1 MGLSINIRFR
11 EYIVEVICLLY
22 ILLFVYAAVS
32 KLLDFENFQVQ
43 LGQSPLLSAFAQWV
57 AVLVPLVEI
66 LLVLLLSF
74 QKSRKIGLLFS
85 YALMVAFTAYI
96 YIILNYSSFIPCSC
110 GGILEKMGWRQHL
123 LFNVSFIL
131 LGFLGILMLAEKK
144 LNYIVILRLLL
155 LTAIIA
161 IGMYIAFRI
170 SEQIISYHN
179 SFIRRFPP
187 HPAEPKDT
195 IDLEFPTYYFAGAG
209 NGKIYL
215 GNQRAVL
222 QVSVLDTAG
231 LQVSTYEMHLKKR
244 DTLYKSLQLRVQ
256 SPYFFI
262 SDGTTPLLFRG
273 LTRDWKAYSVAIK
286 GRKFNQ
292 LSIIDFQTLAVRSR
306 KAGSG
311 ENAISIFNLDS
322 TSINNDSL
330 LKKQIDGLFDT
341 DGKLH
346 YDQLTGRLL
355 YCYKYRNGY
364 LTFERDLSNAVQRT
378 TIDTISKAQ
387 ISVAYVKSR
396 GELKFDKPPLTVN
409 RTSFFYGGLLFVNSG
424 LPGRFER
431 LETWDDASIIDVYN
445 VESGAYLLSFYIY
458 DIGKKSI
465 RQFFIY
471 GSSLY
476 SLNGSKL
483 LRYKLTKEITKHF
496 SKTKK

>member
-1 MGLSINIRFR
+1 MILNIKPGFKK
-11 EYIVEVICLLY
+11 YIVEIICLLY

-43 LGQSPLLSAFAQWV
+43 LGQSPLLSAFAEWL

-66 LLVLLLSF
+66 LLVFLLSF
-74 QKSRKIGLLFS
+74 QKSREIGLLLS
-85 YALMVAFTAYI
+85 YALMVSFTAYI
-96 YIILNYSSFIPCSC
+96 YIIINYSSFVPCSC
-110 GGILEKMGWRQHL
+110 GGILEKMGWKQHL
-123 LFNVSFIL
+123 FFNFSFVF
-131 LGFLGILMLAEKK
+131 LGFLGLLMLAKK
-144 LNYIVILRLLL
+144 NAYYIIILRLLF

-161 IGMYIAFRI
+161 IVMYGAFRI

-187 HPAEPKDT
+187 HLVEPKDT
-195 IDLEFPTYYFAGAG
+195 IELEFPTFYFAGAG

-222 QVSVLDTAG
+222 QVSELDTIRFQINNYA
-231 LQVSTYEMHLKKR
+231 LHLKKR

-256 SPYFFI
+256 PPYFFI
-262 SDGTTPLLFRG
+262 ADGTTPLLFRG
-273 LTRDWKAYSVAIK
+273 LTTDWQAYPIPIK

-292 LSIIDFQTLAVRSR
+292 ISIIDFQTLAVRSR
-306 KAGSG
+306 KPGSG
-311 ENAISIFNLDS
+311 ENAISIFSLDS
-322 TSINNDSL
+322 TGIDNDSL

-346 YDQLTGRLL
+346 HDHLTGRLL

-364 LTFERDLSNAVQRT
+364 ITFGRDLTSAVQRT
-378 TIDTISKAQ
+378 TIDTTSKAQ
-387 ISVAYVKSR
+387 ISVVHVKSR

-431 LETWDDASIIDVYN
+431 LEVWNDASIIDVYN

-458 DIGKKSI
+458 NMRKKGV
-465 RQFFIY
+465 RQIFVHGNSF
-471 GSSLY
+471 Y
-476 SLNGSKL
+476 SLNGSSL
-483 LRYKLTKEITKHF
+483 LQYKLSKEITKYFH
-496 SKTKK
+496 KIKK

>member
-1 MGLSINIRFR
+1 MVLNIKTGFKIF
-11 EYIVEVICLLY
+11 IVEVICLLY

-43 LGQSPLLSAFAQWV
+43 LGQSPLFSAFAHWL

-74 QKSRKIGLLFS
+74 HKSREIGLLFS
-85 YALMVAFTAYI
+85 YALMVAFTSYI
-96 YIILNYSSFIPCSC
+96 YIILNYSSFVPCSC

-123 LFNVSFIL
+123 FFNLSFIV
-131 LGFLGILMLAEKK
+131 LGFLGILMLAKK
-144 LNYIVILRLLL
+144 NVYFIIMLRLLI
-155 LTAIIA
+155 LTMIIA
-161 IGMYIAFRI
+161 IVIYVAFRV

-187 HPAEPKDT
+187 HLAEPKDT
-195 IDLEFPTYYFAGAG
+195 IDLEFPTYYFAGAD

-222 QVSVLDTAG
+222 QVSELDTVS
-231 LQVSTYEMHLKKR
+231 LQRENYELHLKNR

-273 LTRDWKAYSVAIK
+273 LTTDWKAYPVPIK

-306 KAGSG
+306 KAASG
-311 ENAISIFNLDS
+311 ENAISIFNLDG
-322 TSINNDSL
+322 TGIDNDSL

-364 LTFERDLSNAVQRT
+364 ITFERDLSNAVQRT

-409 RTSFFYGGLLFVNSG
+409 RTSYFYGGLLFVNSG

-431 LETWDDASIIDVYN
+431 LEAWDDASIIDVYN

-458 DIGKKSI
+458 NIRQKSV
-465 RQFFIY
+465 RQFFVY

-476 SLNGSKL
+476 SLNGSTL
-483 LRYKLTKEITKHF
+483 LHYKLTKDITKYF
-496 SKTKK
+496 RKEKK